1 MTLSAFKYPLPSI
14 SHAHASLLTTISR
27 IQSHSRS
34 PDSTHS
40 LSDIAFSLF
49 RLANLDQSYLLFRRT
64 QKPNF
69 KHIDPSPP
77 GPEYPFLQSELE
89 RRYIA
94 LVEEWESKNGIAKG
108 LVGLRIGL
116 AGDMWRFER
125 FEEYTHKIYE
135 GSKLKPQEDKKR
147 KYICTLDAM
156 LDLSTQFLKLGLDLL
171 REEKLVSEYQARVAS
186 YGSQCK
192 AWLRWGVSGLVGES
206 APGWQSDAEEVV
218 RLWLQRPVLED
229 QERDGVEVLGRARLV
244 LAEGVRLVEDEM
256 GELGSG
262 IYDGESYLRE

>member
-1 MTLSAFKYPLPSI
+1 
-14 SHAHASLLTTISR
+14 
-27 IQSHSRS
+27 
-34 PDSTHS
+34 
-40 LSDIAFSLF
+40 
-49 RLANLDQSYLLFRRT
+49 
-64 QKPNF
+64 
-69 KHIDPSPP
+69 
-77 GPEYPFLQSELE
+77 SELE

-171 REEKLVSEYQARVAS
+171 REEK
-186 YGSQCK
+186 
-192 AWLRWGVSGLVGES
+192 WGVSGLVGES

-244 LAEGVRLVEDEM
+244 LAEGCGWWRM
-256 GELGSG
+256 RWGN
-262 IYDGESYLRE
+262 